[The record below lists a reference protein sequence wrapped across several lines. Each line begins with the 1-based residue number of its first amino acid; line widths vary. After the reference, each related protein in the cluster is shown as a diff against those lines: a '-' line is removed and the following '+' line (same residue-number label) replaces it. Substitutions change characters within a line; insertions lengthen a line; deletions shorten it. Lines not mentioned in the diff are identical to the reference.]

1 GYYLITKLN
10 LKKHLLPHKAKPI

>member
-1 GYYLITKLN
+1 TKLN